1 MDGTMQQKN
10 NQLEE
15 AEEQR
20 IPLEEAEEQRI
31 HEINVK

>member
-15 AEEQR
+15 AEEQE
-20 IPLEEAEEQRI
+20 IPLEEAEQRI

>member
-15 AEEQR
+15 AEQR
-20 IPLEEAEEQRI
+20 IPLEEAEQRI
-31 HEINVK
+31 HEINVR